1 MWNHAVDRFRMKS
14 SKVRQFLLGVTAL
27 VFALIALA
35 SLVAPHKMAEGV
47 GYSLGSVDALSEFR
61 AIYVGVWLA
70 TAVLLVIALRRV
82 QEALLGD
89 LCALLILGQTFGR
102 VLSLVLDGFPSTRVW
117 PMFILEAVGAVALFV
132 VRPSAATPRGEAGR

>member
-1 MWNHAVDRFRMKS
+1 MKS